1 MIEFRLEH
9 LDRFETYEIKK
20 LEIGGVEIPDLN
32 TQVGT
37 RRKRSLSQTKSEFT
51 PIVQKIFVADV
62 KQVNVRTGSSSS
74 QSSSSSSSSSAP
86 EEGEEVK
93 GFVNLYFD
101 KNDAWIN
108 SSKIDVKIKEV
119 DNQVSVS
126 QILVE
131 KNNLQVSSD
140 NQNKATPYV
149 LKINLDTTKEKGA
162 QSKLKPGQKI
172 EFELEIKENNKL
184 KSLESKKKN
193 IKVKVDFPKNQY
205 NLANTPKLEK
215 QVRIPPVVKVIKVTA
230 SSDTDAELEV
240 ELVGNKNAFKDL
252 EKTPIVITIEPDPD
266 KEAKS
271 FLPFETKKISKVG
284 QLESSTG
291 NTIKVKY
298 QFNGLIP
305 FLKYK
310 IDKIKWGVYDIPFGN
325 NKRINFSKQM
335 QASQSSSNQQKEKE
349 FQMPFDKLPQDKIKL
364 TQQPWAGLWKSEQD
378 SDNYNEENIDVDL
391 DPVYM
396 WALNKSG
403 DQSKMQQNLMITLE
417 SAEQYEKD
425 KKVTLPFALKFDK
438 SKKTLTASLKDKK
451 VTDLGEWSKG
461 NRWKQLRASTKY
473 VITKIESNNGPSLN
487 LENND
492 SNKLT
497 FTTQIEEPDLH
508 TIRMTDFSNP
518 EGRNDTWEQ
527 SLILKFYDPWKV
539 LDETKLEQWN
549 FALYNNNNNNLV
561 KNYLKTTGSPQQT
574 EGWKIDKVAEVTN
587 NEYIPYINPHE
598 TINQNVEHQ
607 TKIEQTKVLGNN
619 NKNVYIT
626 ESEDI
631 NRLLKEMGG
640 AQKIPYYY
648 KLKAKKSNQVFSSSN
663 SGPQTTSVT
672 PKSPI
677 PNPSPYRYF
686 KWTLKGDGS
695 WIENDSISLELR
707 AYYFRKPDRSSPS
720 TPTSWYDHQT
730 ETQSSSRAQQQTNP
744 VPEEERIT
752 MPSAESKE
760 RDKRKDSKSP
770 IRVFSKGRLIE
781 IVNWKQKTNVA
792 FIRETSSEIISGVG
806 IKIKAKLYDPRK
818 VRKNENKV
826 KANFNRNKFEENIS
840 KSIADQNNYNQAVQ
854 SLGSELNKSNVS
866 LTLSWSDYKINNEFS
881 SLLTNP
887 NKKWSKLVNKIEKK
901 VKWTKNEEKSKTE
914 VNWAR
919 QWETKQRTTK
929 KVKSNSNEV
938 ELGWFITYKQA
949 QNHRDNSK
957 SHRYRIGFQTT
968 ESIKNYYQNQIL
980 TPWNDPK
987 VFLTGATYP
996 QVDKTDPFWGNIF
1009 TNQAPGLYRSKTFS
1023 SKLDKLTGINWDN
1036 TIFIG
1041 PSSRVKKTSING
1053 MEPEVDRNT
1062 QLSTQAKD
1070 KQMSQRP
1077 FGIYDIQYDQNSKTV
1092 TVGLYTKTNQGQQV
1106 KFVQEVMP
1114 SVMYGWFIN
1123 NQGDMYLIGNEIGL
1137 PIILWRDADFSQQL
1151 NNGKI
1156 TIKLKLQ
1163 NSITDPRFSP
1173 KPGEQLKFLGILV
1186 FPYLPP
1192 NPNQNPWLR
1201 EKNHTKYTKDKYYK
1215 EINNH
1220 KYIMPMYNDQS
1231 ITVDAESP
1239 YVITWVR
1246 REDIWKV
1253 ITV

>member
-1 MIEFRLEH
+1 M
-9 LDRFETYEIKK
+9 
-20 LEIGGVEIPDLN
+20 N

-51 PIVQKIFVADV
+51 PIIQKIFVADV
-62 KQVNVRTGSSSS
+62 KQVNVRTGSSTSH
-74 QSSSSSSSSSAP
+74 SSSSSSGP

-93 GFVNLYFD
+93 GYVNLYFD

-119 DNQVSVS
+119 ENQVSGS

-131 KNNLQVSSD
+131 KNNLQVTSD

-162 QSKLKPGQKI
+162 QSQLKPGQKI
-172 EFELEIKENNKL
+172 EFELEIKENARL

-252 EKTPIVITIEPDPD
+252 EKTPIVITIDPDPD

-325 NKRINFSKQM
+325 NKQINFSKQM
-335 QASQSSSNQQKEKE
+335 QTRQTSNTQQKEKE

-364 TQQPWAGLWKSEQD
+364 TQQPWAGLWKNDQD
-378 SDNYNEENIDVDL
+378 TDNYNEENIDIDL

-396 WALNKSG
+396 WSLNKS
-403 DQSKMQQNLMITLE
+403 SRRTNIQQNLMITLE
-417 SAEQYEKD
+417 SAEKYEKD

-451 VTDLGEWSKG
+451 VTDYGEWTKQ
-461 NRWKQLRASTKY
+461 NKWKQLLASTRY
-473 VITKIESNNGPSLN
+473 VVTKIESDNGPSLTLGN
-487 LENND
+487 NEN
-492 SNKLT
+492 NKLT

-549 FALYNNNNNNLV
+549 FALYNNNTSI
-561 KNYLKTTGSPQQT
+561 KSYLKTTSHTPNPNT
-574 EGWKIDKVAEVTN
+574 KWRIDRVVEVTN

-598 TINQNVEHQ
+598 IINEHVKQQERIDQ
-607 TKIEQTKVLGNN
+607 TRVLGSK
-619 NKNVYIT
+619 NKNIYVT
-626 ESEDI
+626 EAEDLD
-631 NRLLKEMGG
+631 RLLREMGG
-640 AQKIPYYY
+640 MSKIPYYY
-648 KLKAKKSNQVFSSSN
+648 QLKSKKSNEVFSSASESSRSQSATAGN
-663 SGPQTTSVT
+663 PS
-672 PKSPI
+672 I

-695 WIENDSISLELR
+695 WIENESISLELR

-730 ETQSSSRAQQQTNP
+730 EMQSSSQVQTHQGST
-744 VPEEERIT
+744 PEEEPIKFESR
-752 MPSAESKE
+752 ESKE
-760 RDKRKDSKSP
+760 KDKRKDSKSP
-770 IRVFSKGRLIE
+770 IRVFSKGQLIKIE
-781 IVNWKQKTNVA
+781 NWKQKTNVA
-792 FIRETSSEIISGVG
+792 FIRETSSEIVSGVG
-806 IKIKAKLYDPRK
+806 IKIKAKLYDPRQ
-818 VRKNENKV
+818 VRKNANKV
-826 KANFNRNKFEENIS
+826 RANFNRNKFEENIS
-840 KSIADQNNYNQAVQ
+840 KSIAQVNNYNQAVQ
-854 SLGSELNKSNVS
+854 SLGSESNKSNVS

-881 SLLTNP
+881 SLLTQP
-887 NKKWSKLVNKIEKK
+887 NKKWIELVNKIERK
-901 VKWTKNEEKSKTE
+901 VKWTKSEEKKQTHVTWS
-914 VNWAR
+914 R
-919 QWETKQRTTK
+919 QWETKPTTTK
-929 KVKSNSNEV
+929 KQKKGSNEV
-938 ELGWFITYKQA
+938 ELQWFITYKQP
-949 QNHRDNSK
+949 QQDRDNSR
-957 SHRYRIGFQTT
+957 SHRYRIGFQIDQETQ
-968 ESIKNYYQNQIL
+968 KNKGFYQNQIL

-1009 TNQAPGLYRSKTFS
+1009 TNQSPGLYRTNTFS
-1023 SKLDKLTGINWDN
+1023 NKLDKITNINWDN

-1041 PSSRVKKTSING
+1041 PSSRVKKTSANG
-1053 MEPEVDRNT
+1053 SEPEVDRNI
-1062 QLSTQAKD
+1062 QLRTNQKQ
-1070 KQMSQRP
+1070 KQMSQKP
-1077 FGIYDIQYDQNSKTV
+1077 FGIYDVQYDQNSKTM

-1163 NSITDPRFSP
+1163 NSASDPRFSP
-1173 KPGEQLKFLGILV
+1173 KTGEQLKFLGILV
-1186 FPYLPP
+1186 FPHLPP

-1201 EKNHTKYTKDKYYK
+1201 EKKHTKYTKDKYYK
-1215 EINNH
+1215 EINQH
-1220 KYIMPMYNDQS
+1220 KYIMPMHNDQS
-1231 ITVDAESP
+1231 MTVDAETP